1 MPPDSRSVEQLQL
14 SLQRLP
20 GVGPKSAQRMAFHLL
35 ERDREGAFSIAEA
48 IKSALSKVNHCARC
62 HNFSETDLC
71 AICSSSR
78 RDSEILC
85 IAETPADIEAIEQA
99 SAYQGMYFVLMGHLS
114 PLDGIGPEQLGIVH
128 MLKLVRSGEIKEV
141 ILATNLT
148 LEGEATADFIADLL
162 DNEIISVTR
171 LARGVPVGGELEYMD
186 AGTLNQAFSDRR
198 ALQSKDR

>member
-1 MPPDSRSVEQLQL
+1 MPDSRSVEQLQL

-48 IKSALSKVNHCARC
+48 IKSALSKVNHCGRC
-62 HNFSETDLC
+62 HNFSEMDLC
-71 AICSSSR
+71 AICASSR

-114 PLDGIGPEQLGIVH
+114 PLDGIGPEQLGIAQ
-128 MLKLVRSGEIKEV
+128 MLDLVRSGAIKEV

-162 DNEIISVTR
+162 ETEAVSVTR

-186 AGTLNQAFSDRR
+186 AGTLNQAFHDRR
-198 ALQSKDR
+198 SI